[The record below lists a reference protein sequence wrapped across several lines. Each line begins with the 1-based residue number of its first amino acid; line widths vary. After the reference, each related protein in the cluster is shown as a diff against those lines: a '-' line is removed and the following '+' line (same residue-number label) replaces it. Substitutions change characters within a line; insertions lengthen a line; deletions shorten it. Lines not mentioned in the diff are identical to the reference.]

1 MSEWLQKEWQR
12 NSPWQLVLRPVS
24 WVFRLLVA
32 LRRLAYGI
40 GIFRRVKV
48 RVPVIVVGNISI
60 GGTGKTPLVIALVEF
75 LRSRGFKPGVVSRG
89 YVPATA
95 QRSSA
100 PGVMRVYP
108 DVDPAKVVPDEPAM
122 MAMRLHC
129 PLFAGEDRPAAAKA
143 LLELHPEV
151 DVLICDDGLQHYA
164 LRRDIE
170 IAVVDA
176 ARRFGNRALL
186 PAGPLRESVSRLAGV
201 DAVVVNGG
209 GTEDFQFGP
218 PAFTMRL
225 GNERFIQ
232 LRSEEAVVAADF
244 VERVRG
250 RNIHVVA
257 GIGHPA
263 RFFEHL
269 GRLGL
274 SASLHAFP
282 DHHAFTSA
290 DLAFADAE
298 VILMTEKDA
307 VKCKVFADE
316 RMWFMRIDALL
327 PDAFGQHLLSLLGKS

>member
-1 MSEWLQKEWQR
+1 
-12 NSPWQLVLRPVS
+12 
-24 WVFRLLVA
+24 
-32 LRRLAYGI
+32 
-40 GIFRRVKV
+40 V
-48 RVPVIVVGNISI
+48 RVPVIVVGNISV
-60 GGTGKTPLVIALVEF
+60 GGTGKTPMVIALVEF

-89 YVPATA
+89 YAPATA
-95 QRSSA
+95 QRPSA
-100 PGVMRVYP
+100 PAIMRVYP
-108 DVDPAKVVPDEPAM
+108 DIDPAKIVPDEPAM
-122 MAMRLHC
+122 MAIRLHC
-129 PLFAGEDRPAAAKA
+129 PLFTGEDRPAAAKA

-164 LRRDIE
+164 LRRDVE

-186 PAGPLRESVSRLAGV
+186 PAGPLRESISRLAEV

-209 GTEDFQFGP
+209 DTENFQFGP
-218 PAFTMRL
+218 PAFAMRL
-225 GNERFIQ
+225 GNERFMQ
-232 LRSEEAVVAADF
+232 LLGEETVAAADF

-250 RNIHVVA
+250 KKIHVVA

-282 DHHAFTSA
+282 DHHAFTGG

-307 VKCKVFADE
+307 VKCKAFADQ

>member
-12 NSPWQLVLRPVS
+12 NSPWQIVLRPVS

-40 GIFRRVKV
+40 GIFKRVKV
-48 RVPVIVVGNISI
+48 RVPVIVVGNISV

-75 LRSRGFKPGVVSRG
+75 LRSKGFKPGVVSRG
-89 YVPATA
+89 YMPKTA
-95 QRSSA
+95 HRARA
-100 PGVMRVYP
+100 PGIMRVYP
-108 DVDPAKVVPDEPAM
+108 DVDPANVVPDEPAM
-122 MAMRLHC
+122 MAIRLHC

-143 LLELHPEV
+143 LLGLHGEV

-164 LRRDIE
+164 LQRDIE

-176 ARRFGNRALL
+176 ARSFGNRALL
-186 PAGPLRESVSRLAGV
+186 PAGPLRESVARLSAV
-201 DAVVVNGG
+201 DAVVVNNGN
-209 GTEDFQFGP
+209 TEDFQFGP
-218 PAFTMRL
+218 PAFAMRL
-225 GNERFIQ
+225 GNERFIR
-232 LRSEEAVVAADF
+232 LRGEETVAAAEF
-244 VERVRG
+244 VERMRG
-250 RNIHVVA
+250 RNIHVAA

-282 DHHAFTSA
+282 DHHAFTSG

-307 VKCKVFADE
+307 VKCKAFADQ

>member
-12 NSPWQLVLRPVS
+12 NSPWQIVLRPVS

-40 GIFRRVKV
+40 GIFKRVKV
-48 RVPVIVVGNISI
+48 RVPVIVVGNISV

-75 LRSRGFKPGVVSRG
+75 LRSKGFKPGVVSRG
-89 YVPATA
+89 YRPKTA
-95 QRSSA
+95 HRARA
-100 PGVMRVYP
+100 PGIMRVYP
-108 DVDPAKVVPDEPAM
+108 DVDPANVVPDEPAM
-122 MAMRLHC
+122 MAIRLHC

-143 LLELHPEV
+143 LLGLLGVV

-176 ARRFGNRALL
+176 ARSFGNRALL
-186 PAGPLRESVSRLAGV
+186 PAGPLRESVARLSAV
-201 DAVVVNGG
+201 DAVVVNNGNA
-209 GTEDFQFGP
+209 EDFQFGP
-218 PAFTMRL
+218 PAFAMRL
-225 GNERFIQ
+225 GNERFIR
-232 LRSEEAVVAADF
+232 LRGEETVAAAEF
-244 VERVRG
+244 VERMRG
-250 RNIHVVA
+250 RKIHVAA

-282 DHHAFTSA
+282 DHHAFTSG

-307 VKCKVFADE
+307 VKCKVFADQ

>member
-1 MSEWLQKEWQR
+1 MSEWLQSQWQR
-12 NSPWQLVLRPVS
+12 NSPWQLVLGPVS
-24 WVFRLLVA
+24 WVFRLLVVM
-32 LRRLAYGI
+32 RRLAYEI
-40 GIFRRVKV
+40 GIFKRIKV
-48 RVPVIVVGNISI
+48 RVPVIVVGNISV

-75 LRSRGFKPGVVSRG
+75 LSSRGFKPGVVSRG
-89 YVPATA
+89 YMPKTVQGA
-95 QRSSA
+95 SA
-100 PGVMRVYP
+100 PGIMRVYP
-108 DVDPAKVVPDEPAM
+108 DFDSAQVVPDEPAM
-122 MAMRLHC
+122 MAIRLHC
-129 PLFAGEDRPAAAKA
+129 PLFAGEDRPAAAQA
-143 LLELHPEV
+143 LLQLHREV

-186 PAGPLRESVSRLAGV
+186 PAGPLRESVARLAGV

-209 GTEDFQFGP
+209 DAGDFQFGP
-218 PAFTMRL
+218 PAFAMRL
-225 GNERFIQ
+225 GNERFIR
-232 LRSEEAVVAADF
+232 LLGEETVAAADF
-244 VERVRG
+244 VERVSG
-250 RNIHVVA
+250 RKIDVVA

-282 DHHAFTSA
+282 DHHAFTSE
-290 DLAFADAE
+290 DLAFPDAE

-307 VKCKVFADE
+307 VKCRVFADQ